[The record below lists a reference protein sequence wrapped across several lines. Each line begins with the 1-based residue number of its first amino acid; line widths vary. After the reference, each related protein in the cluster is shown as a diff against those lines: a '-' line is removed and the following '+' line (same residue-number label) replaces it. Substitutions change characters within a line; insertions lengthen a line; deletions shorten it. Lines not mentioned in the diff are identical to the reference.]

1 MYNKNNKRWIM
12 FLLDQW
18 KKVLNKLENEV
29 NAVTFD
35 LWINTLTPIQ
45 YANDEL
51 ILLAPGV
58 NAKNSANQPGI
69 FDKITKCVRQE
80 FTPYTFVRITESQE
94 YEKNI
99 RKQEKELDYII
110 KDQQNLKSKFNKK
123 YTFDNFVVGKSN
135 QVVYAAMQSVAQNP
149 GQKFNPLFIY
159 SGVGLGKTHLLHA
172 VGNYLNEHRPELNVL
187 YVTCEK
193 FTSDYI
199 QSINNFKEKSNQEFR
214 DKYRN
219 VDVLM
224 VDDIQA
230 IRGKV
235 STQEEFFNTYNELYQ
250 NNKQIIIA
258 SDRPPKEMSELEE
271 RLRSRFSSGLIQD
284 IQEPDYETKVA
295 IIKKKCSQ
303 EGYLV
308 DDDVVDFIAHKTGT
322 NIREMEGIL
331 SKVVFFSGL
340 LGKTH
345 TTIEDAHEA
354 LKDYGETE
362 RTDLDADKII
372 NTVCDF
378 FKVTRE
384 ELVGKKKNKEIVEPR
399 QLCIYLINEM
409 LNIPLTAIGTLL
421 GGRDHTTIMHARDK
435 IGNQVKVNPHIRT
448 LVNDIKSR
456 LLKY

>member
-1 MYNKNNKRWIM
+1 M
-12 FLLDQW
+12 FLSDQW

-29 NAVTFD
+29 TAVTFD

-51 ILLAPGV
+51 IIMAPSV
-58 NAKNSANQPGI
+58 NAKNQVNQVGI
-69 FDKITKCVRQE
+69 FEKITKCVRQE
-80 FTPYTFVRITESQE
+80 FTPYTFIRITEKNE
-94 YEKNI
+94 YEQTI
-99 RKQEKELDYII
+99 RKQEQELDKIMSEQHNI
-110 KDQQNLKSKFNKK
+110 KFKFNKK

-135 QVVYAAMQSVAQNP
+135 QVVCAAMQRVAEHP
-149 GQKFNPLFIY
+149 STGFNPLFIY
-159 SGVGLGKTHLLHA
+159 GGVGLGKTHLLHA
-172 VGNYLNEHRPELNVL
+172 VGNYLNETRPDLNVL

-193 FTSDYI
+193 FTNDYVE
-199 QSINNFKEKSNQEFR
+199 SLKYGKDKSNMDFR
-214 DKYRN
+214 EKYRS

-224 VDDIQA
+224 IDDIQF
-230 IRGKV
+230 ISKKMG
-235 STQEEFFNTYNELYQ
+235 TQEEFFHTFNDLYQ

-258 SDRPPKEMSELEE
+258 SDRSPKDISALEE

-303 EGYLV
+303 EGHLV
-308 DDDVVDFIAHKTGT
+308 DSDVVDFIAQKTGT
-322 NIREMEGIL
+322 NIREIEGIL
-331 SKVVFFSGL
+331 SKVVFYSSL

-345 TTIEDAHEA
+345 TSMEDAREA

-362 RTDLDADKII
+362 KTDLDAEKIM

-378 FKVTRE
+378 FKVSKE
-384 ELVGKKKNKEIVEPR
+384 DLIGKKKNKEIVEPR
-399 QLCIYLINEM
+399 QLCVYLINDM
-409 LNIPLTAIGTLL
+409 LNIPLTAIGAIF

-435 IGNQVKVNPHIRT
+435 ISNQVKVNPHIRT
-448 LVNDIKSR
+448 LVNDIKSQ

>member
-1 MYNKNNKRWIM
+1 M

-29 NAVTFD
+29 TAVTFD

-51 ILLAPGV
+51 ILLAPSIM
-58 NAKNSANQPGI
+58 AKNQVNQPGL
-69 FDKITKCVRQE
+69 FEKITKCVRLE
-80 FTPYTFVRITESQE
+80 FTPYTFVRVTEKQE
-94 YEKNI
+94 YEERI
-99 RKQEKELDYII
+99 RKEEKELDKII
-110 KDQQNLKSKFNKK
+110 TEQPNLKSKFNKK
-123 YTFDNFVVGKSN
+123 YTFENFVVGKSN
-135 QVVYAAMQSVAQNP
+135 QVVCAAMQSVAENP

-172 VGNYLNEHRPELNVL
+172 VGNYLNEHRPELNTL

-193 FTSDYI
+193 FTNDYVD
-199 QSINNFKEKSNQEFR
+199 SIRNGKEKSSLDFR

-224 VDDIQA
+224 VDDIQF
-230 IRGKV
+230 ISNKMGI
-235 STQEEFFNTYNELYQ
+235 QEEFFNTYNELYQ

-258 SDRPPKEMSELEE
+258 SDRSPKEMTALEE

-308 DDDVVDFIAHKTGT
+308 DDKVVDYIAQKTGT

-345 TTIEDAHEA
+345 TTMEDAYEA

-362 RTDLDADKII
+362 KTDLDADKII

-399 QLCIYLINEM
+399 QMCVYLINDM
-409 LNIPLTAIGTLL
+409 LNIPLTAIGALL
-421 GGRDHTTIMHARDK
+421 GGRDHTTIMYARDK
-435 IGNQVKVNPHIRT
+435 IEGQIKTNAHIRT
-448 LVNDIKSR
+448 LVNDLKSR
-456 LLKY
+456 LLRY

>member
-1 MYNKNNKRWIM
+1 M

-29 NAVTFD
+29 TAVTFD

-51 ILLAPGV
+51 ILMAPSV
-58 NAKNSANQPGI
+58 TAKNQVNQPGI
-69 FDKITKCVRQE
+69 FEKITKCVRQE
-80 FTPYTFVRITESQE
+80 FTPYTYVRVTEKQE
-94 YEKNI
+94 YEEDI
-99 RKQEKELDYII
+99 RKQDAELEKIMSETPQI
-110 KDQQNLKSKFNKK
+110 KSKFNKK
-123 YTFDNFVVGKSN
+123 YTFENFVVGKSN
-135 QVVYAAMQSVAQNP
+135 QVVCAAMQSVAQHP
-149 GQKFNPLFIY
+149 SEKFNPLFIY
-159 SGVGLGKTHLLHA
+159 GGVGLGKTHLLHA
-172 VGNYLNEHRPELNVL
+172 VGNYLNDHRPDLNVL

-193 FTSDYI
+193 FTNDYVE
-199 QSINNFKEKSNQEFR
+199 SIRNGKDKTNGDFR

-224 VDDIQA
+224 IDDIQF
-230 IRGKV
+230 ISNKMGI
-235 STQEEFFNTYNELYQ
+235 QEEFFHTFNDLYQ

-258 SDRPPKEMSELEE
+258 SDRSPKDMSALEE

-308 DDDVVDFIAHKTGT
+308 DEDVVDFIAQKAST
-322 NIREMEGIL
+322 NVREMEGIL
-331 SKVVFFSGL
+331 SKIVFYSSL
-340 LGKTH
+340 IGKSH
-345 TTIEDAHEA
+345 ASMEDAHEA

-362 RTDLDADKII
+362 RANLDAEKIM

-378 FKVTRE
+378 FKVSRE
-384 ELVGKKKNKEIVEPR
+384 DLIGKKKNKEIVEPR
-399 QLCIYLINEM
+399 QLCVYLINDM
-409 LNIPLTAIGTLL
+409 LNIPLTAIGDIF

-435 IGNQVKVNPHIRT
+435 ISNQIKVNPHIKT

>member
-1 MYNKNNKRWIM
+1 M

-29 NAVTFD
+29 TAVTFD

-45 YANDEL
+45 YSNDEL
-51 ILLAPGV
+51 ILLAPSV
-58 NAKNSANQPGI
+58 TAKNQVKQPGI
-69 FDKITKCVRQE
+69 FEKITKCVRLE
-80 FTPYTFVRITESQE
+80 FTPYTFVRVTESPE
-94 YEKNI
+94 YEQSI
-99 RKQEKELDYII
+99 RKQEKELDTIM
-110 KDQQNLKSKFNKK
+110 KDQPSLKSKFNKK
-123 YTFDNFVVGKSN
+123 YTFENFVVGKSN
-135 QVVYAAMQSVAQNP
+135 QVVCAAMQSVAQNP
-149 GQKFNPLFIY
+149 GYKFNPLFIY

-193 FTSDYI
+193 FTNDYVDTMKN
-199 QSINNFKEKSNQEFR
+199 SKEKSTQEFR
-214 DKYRN
+214 NKYRN

-224 VDDIQA
+224 VDDIQS
-230 IRGKV
+230 IRGKIG
-235 STQEEFFNTYNELYQ
+235 TQEEFFNTYNELYQ

-308 DDDVVDFIAHKTGT
+308 DDAVIDFIANKTGT

-345 TTIEDAHEA
+345 TTIEDAYEA

-378 FKVTRE
+378 FKVTKD
-384 ELVGKKKNKEIVEPR
+384 ELIGKKRNKEIVEPR
-399 QLCIYLINEM
+399 QLCVYLIDEM
-409 LNIPLTAIGTLL
+409 LNIPLQAVGDLL

-435 IGNQVKVNPHIRT
+435 ISGQVKVNPHIRT

>member
-1 MYNKNNKRWIM
+1 M
-12 FLLDQW
+12 FLHDQW

-29 NAVTFD
+29 TAVTFD

-51 ILLAPGV
+51 ILLAPSI
-58 NAKNSANQPGI
+58 NAKNQANQLGLLE
-69 FDKITKCVRQE
+69 KIKKCVRQE
-80 FTPYTFVRITESQE
+80 FTPYTFVRITEKQE
-94 YEKNI
+94 YEENI
-99 RKQEKELDYII
+99 RKQEKELDTIMQEQPAY
-110 KDQQNLKSKFNKK
+110 KSKFNKK

-135 QVVYAAMQSVAQNP
+135 QVVCAAMQSVAKNP

-172 VGNYLNEHRPELNVL
+172 VGNYLNEHQPDLNVL

-193 FTSDYI
+193 FTNDYVE
-199 QSINNFKEKSNQEFR
+199 SIKNSKEKSNQEFR
-214 DKYRN
+214 NKYRN

-224 VDDIQA
+224 VDDIQS
-230 IRGKV
+230 IRGKI

-308 DDDVVDFIAHKTGT
+308 DEDVIDFIAKKTGT

-345 TTIEDAHEA
+345 TTIDDAHEA

-362 RTDLDADKII
+362 RTDLTAEKII

-378 FKVTRE
+378 FKVTHE
-384 ELVGKKKNKEIVEPR
+384 ELVGKKRNKEIVEPR
-399 QLCIYLINEM
+399 QLCIYLIDEM
-409 LNIPLTAIGTLL
+409 LNIPLTAIGALL

-435 IGNQVKVNPHIRT
+435 IGGQVKTNPHIRT

>member
-1 MYNKNNKRWIM
+1 M
-12 FLLDQW
+12 FLQEQW

-29 NAVTFD
+29 TVVTFD
-35 LWINTLTPIQ
+35 LWINTLSPIQ
-45 YANDEL
+45 YVNDEL
-51 ILLAPGV
+51 VLMAPSIM
-58 NAKNSANQPGI
+58 AKNQVNNPSL
-69 FDKITKCVRQE
+69 FEKITKCVRQE
-80 FTPYTFVRITESQE
+80 FTPYTFVRVTEKQE
-94 YEKNI
+94 YEEQL
-99 RKQEKELDYII
+99 RKQEKELDKI
-110 KDQQNLKSKFNKK
+110 KTDVVNLKSKFNKK

-135 QVVYAAMQSVAQNP
+135 QVVCAAMQRVAENP
-149 GQKFNPLFIY
+149 GTKYNPLFIY

-172 VGNYLNEHRPELNVL
+172 VGNYLNEHQPELNVL

-193 FTSDYI
+193 FTNDYVD
-199 QSINNFKEKSNQEFR
+199 SIRNGKDKSSLDFR

-224 VDDIQA
+224 VDDIQF
-230 IRGKV
+230 ISNKMGI
-235 STQEEFFNTYNELYQ
+235 QEEFFNTYNELYQ

-258 SDRPPKEMSELEE
+258 SDRSPKEMTALEE

-308 DDDVVDFIAHKTGT
+308 DNNVIDLIAQKTGT

-331 SKVVFFSGL
+331 SKVVFFASL
-340 LGKTH
+340 NSKSH
-345 TTIEDAHEA
+345 ASMEDAHEA

-362 RTDLDADKII
+362 RTDLDAERII
-372 NTVCDF
+372 STVCDF
-378 FKVTRE
+378 FKVTKE
-384 ELVGKKKNKEIVEPR
+384 ELIGKKKNKEIVEPR

-409 LNIPLTAIGTLL
+409 LNIPLTAIGAIF

-435 IGNQVKVNPHIRT
+435 INSQVKINPHIRT
-448 LVNDIKSR
+448 LVNDIKSQ

>member
-1 MYNKNNKRWIM
+1 M

-29 NAVTFD
+29 TAVTFD

-51 ILLAPGV
+51 ILMAPSI
-58 NAKNSANQPGI
+58 NAKNQVNQPGI
-69 FDKITKCVRQE
+69 FEKITKCVRQE
-80 FTPYTFVRITESQE
+80 FTPYTFVRVTEKQE
-94 YEKNI
+94 YEENI
-99 RKQEKELDYII
+99 RRQEEELDKIM
-110 KDQQNLKSKFNKK
+110 KDSPNMKFKFNQK
-123 YTFDNFVVGKSN
+123 YTFSNFVVGKSN
-135 QVVYAAMQSVAQNP
+135 QVVCAAMQSVAENP
-149 GQKFNPLFIY
+149 CQKFNPLFIY
-159 SGVGLGKTHLLHA
+159 GGVGLGKTHLLHA
-172 VGNYLNEHRPELNVL
+172 VGNYLNEHRPDLNVL

-193 FTSDYI
+193 FTNDYVD
-199 QSINNFKEKSNQEFR
+199 SIRNGKEKSNLDFR
-214 DKYRN
+214 DKYRS

-224 VDDIQA
+224 IDDIQF
-230 IRGKV
+230 ISNKMGI
-235 STQEEFFNTYNELYQ
+235 QEEFFHTFNDLYQ

-258 SDRPPKEMSELEE
+258 SDRSPKDMSALEE

-308 DDDVVDFIAHKTGT
+308 DDNVIDFIAQKTGT

-331 SKVVFFSGL
+331 SKVVFYSSL
-340 LGKTH
+340 LGKSH
-345 TTIEDAHEA
+345 ASMEDAHEA

-362 RTDLDADKII
+362 RTDLDADRILR
-372 NTVCDF
+372 TVCDF
-378 FKVTRE
+378 FKVTKE
-384 ELVGKKKNKEIVEPR
+384 DLIGKKKNKEIVEPR
-399 QLCIYLINEM
+399 QMCIYLINDM
-409 LNIPLTAIGTLL
+409 LNIPLTAIGAIF

-435 IGNQVKVNPHIRT
+435 ISNQVKINPHIRT
-448 LVNDIKSR
+448 LVNDIKSQ

>member
-1 MYNKNNKRWIM
+1 M

-29 NAVTFD
+29 TAVTFD

-51 ILLAPGV
+51 ILLAPSV
-58 NAKNSANQPGI
+58 TAKNQVNQPGI
-69 FDKITKCVRQE
+69 FEKLTKCVRQE
-80 FTPYTFVRITESQE
+80 FTPYTFVRVTESQE
-94 YEKNI
+94 YEATI
-99 RKQEKELDYII
+99 RNREKELDNIM
-110 KDQQNLKSKFNKK
+110 KDQSNLKSKFNKK

-135 QVVYAAMQSVAQNP
+135 QVVCAAMQSVAKNP

-193 FTSDYI
+193 FTNDYVE
-199 QSINNFKEKSNQEFR
+199 SIKNSKEKSNQEFR
-214 DKYRN
+214 NKYRN

-224 VDDIQA
+224 VDDIQS
-230 IRGKV
+230 IRGKP

-308 DDDVVDFIAHKTGT
+308 DEAVVDFIANKTGT

-331 SKVVFFSGL
+331 SKVIFFSGL
-340 LGKTH
+340 QCRNQATM
-345 TTIEDAHEA
+345 EDAYEA

-362 RTDLDADKII
+362 RADLDADKII
-372 NTVCDF
+372 NTVCEF
-378 FKVTRE
+378 CKVSRE
-384 ELVGKKKNKEIVEPR
+384 DLMGKKKNKEIVEPR
-399 QLCIYLINEM
+399 QLCMYLINDM
-409 LNIPLTAIGTLL
+409 LHTPLKAIGYLF
-421 GGRDHTTIMHARDK
+421 GGKDHTTIIHARDK
-435 IGNQVKVNPHIRT
+435 ITNQMKVNPHIRT

>member
-1 MYNKNNKRWIM
+1 M

-29 NAVTFD
+29 TAVTFD

-51 ILLAPGV
+51 ILLAPSV
-58 NAKNSANQPGI
+58 TAKNQVNQPGI
-69 FDKITKCVRQE
+69 FEKLTKCVRQE
-80 FTPYTFVRITESQE
+80 FTPYTFVRVTESQE
-94 YEKNI
+94 YEATI
-99 RKQEKELDYII
+99 RNREKELDNIM
-110 KDQQNLKSKFNKK
+110 KDQSNLKSKFNKK

-135 QVVYAAMQSVAQNP
+135 QVVCAAMQSVAKNP

-193 FTSDYI
+193 FTNDYVE
-199 QSINNFKEKSNQEFR
+199 SIKNSKEKSNQEFR
-214 DKYRN
+214 NKYRN

-224 VDDIQA
+224 VDDIQS
-230 IRGKV
+230 IRGKI

-308 DDDVVDFIAHKTGT
+308 DEAVVDFIANKTGT

-331 SKVVFFSGL
+331 SKVIFFSGL
-340 LGKTH
+340 QCRNQATM
-345 TTIEDAHEA
+345 EDAYEA

-362 RTDLDADKII
+362 RADLDADKII
-372 NTVCDF
+372 NTVCEF
-378 FKVTRE
+378 CKVSRE
-384 ELVGKKKNKEIVEPR
+384 DLMGKKKNKEIVEPR
-399 QLCIYLINEM
+399 QLCMYLINDM
-409 LNIPLTAIGTLL
+409 LHTPLKAIGYLF
-421 GGRDHTTIMHARDK
+421 GGKDHTTIIHARDK
-435 IGNQVKVNPHIRT
+435 ITNQMKVNPHIRT

>member
-1 MYNKNNKRWIM
+1 M

-29 NAVTFD
+29 TAVTFD

-51 ILLAPGV
+51 ILMAPSV
-58 NAKNSANQPGI
+58 NAKNMVKQSGV
-69 FDKITKCVRQE
+69 FEKITKCVRQE
-80 FTPYTFVRITESQE
+80 FTPYTYVRVTEKQE
-94 YEKNI
+94 YEQSI
-99 RKQEKELDYII
+99 RQQDEELEKIMNNSS
-110 KDQQNLKSKFNKK
+110 NLKCKFNKK
-123 YTFDNFVVGKSN
+123 YTFENFVVGKSN
-135 QVVYAAMQSVAQNP
+135 QVVCAAMQNTAENP
-149 GQKFNPLFIY
+149 SSKFNPLFIY
-159 SGVGLGKTHLLHA
+159 GGVGLGKTHLLHA
-172 VGNYLNEHRPELNVL
+172 VGNYLNEHRPDLNVL

-193 FTSDYI
+193 FTNDFVESIRSGKD
-199 QSINNFKEKSNQEFR
+199 QSNLDFR
-214 DKYRN
+214 DKYRS

-224 VDDIQA
+224 IDDIQF
-230 IRGKV
+230 ISNKTG
-235 STQEEFFNTYNELYQ
+235 TQEAFFHTFNDLYQ

-258 SDRPPKEMSELEE
+258 SDRPPREMSALEE

-308 DDDVVDFIAHKTGT
+308 DEDVVDFIAQKTGT

-331 SKVVFFSGL
+331 SKVVFYSSL

-345 TTIEDAHEA
+345 ATMAEAHEA

-362 RTDLDADKII
+362 KTNLDAEKIM

-378 FKVTRE
+378 FKVSKE
-384 ELVGKKKNKEIVEPR
+384 DLIGKKKNKEIVEPR
-399 QLCIYLINEM
+399 QLCVYLINDM
-409 LNIPLTAIGTLL
+409 LNIPLTAIGAIF

-435 IGNQVKVNPHIRT
+435 ISNQVKINPHIRT
-448 LVNDIKSR
+448 LVNDIKSQ

>member
-1 MYNKNNKRWIM
+1 M

-18 KKVLNKLENEV
+18 RKVLNKLENEV
-29 NAVTFD
+29 TAITFD

-51 ILLAPGV
+51 ILMAPSV
-58 NAKNSANQPGI
+58 IAKNQANQPGV
-69 FDKITKCVRQE
+69 FDKITKIVRQE
-80 FTPYTFVRITESQE
+80 FTPYTFIRITEKVE
-94 YEKNI
+94 YEENL
-99 RKQEKELDYII
+99 RKQDAELEKVI
-110 KDQQNLKSKFNKK
+110 KETTMKSKFNKK
-123 YTFDNFVVGKSN
+123 YTFENFVVGKSN
-135 QVVYAAMQSVAQNP
+135 QVVCAAMQSVAERP
-149 GQKFNPLFIY
+149 SEKFNPLFIY
-159 SGVGLGKTHLLHA
+159 GGVGLGKTHLLHA
-172 VGNYLNEHRPELNVL
+172 VGNHLSVHRPDLNVI

-193 FTSDYI
+193 FTNDYVE
-199 QSINNFKEKSNQEFR
+199 SIRNSKDKANLDFR
-214 DKYRN
+214 DKYRS

-224 VDDIQA
+224 IDDIQF
-230 IRGKV
+230 ISNKMGI
-235 STQEEFFNTYNELYQ
+235 QEEFFHTFNDLYQ

-258 SDRPPKEMSELEE
+258 SDRSPKDMSALEE

-308 DDDVVDFIAHKTGT
+308 DEDVIDFIAQKTST
-322 NIREMEGIL
+322 NVREMEGIL
-331 SKVVFFSGL
+331 SKVVFYSSL

-345 TTIEDAHEA
+345 ASMEDAHEA

-362 RTDLDADKII
+362 KTNLDADKIV

-378 FKVTRE
+378 FKVTKE
-384 ELVGKKKNKEIVEPR
+384 DLIGKKKNKEIVEPR
-399 QLCIYLINEM
+399 QMCIYLINDM
-409 LNIPLTAIGTLL
+409 LNIPLTAIGAIF

-435 IGNQVKVNPHIRT
+435 INNQVKVNPHIKT

>member
-1 MYNKNNKRWIM
+1 M

-29 NAVTFD
+29 TAVTFD

-51 ILLAPGV
+51 ILMAPSV
-58 NAKNSANQPGI
+58 TSKNQVNQPGL
-69 FDKITKCVRQE
+69 FEKLTKCVRQE
-80 FTPYTFVRITESQE
+80 FTPYTFVRVTESQE
-94 YEKNI
+94 YEQSI
-99 RKQEKELDYII
+99 RNKEKELNTIMQ
-110 KDQQNLKSKFNKK
+110 DQPNLKSKFNKT

-135 QVVYAAMQSVAQNP
+135 QVVCAAMQSVAENP

-193 FTSDYI
+193 FTNDYVE
-199 QSINNFKEKSNQEFR
+199 SIKNSKEKSNQEFR
-214 DKYRN
+214 NKYRN

-224 VDDIQA
+224 VDDIQS
-230 IRGKV
+230 IRGKL

-308 DDDVVDFIAHKTGT
+308 DEKVVDFIAQKTGT
-322 NIREMEGIL
+322 NIRELEGIL
-331 SKVVFFSGL
+331 KKVIFYSGL
-340 LGKTH
+340 QCRNQA
-345 TTIEDAHEA
+345 IMEDAYEA
-354 LKDYGETE
+354 LKDFGETE
-362 RTDLDADKII
+362 RTDLTPEKII

-378 FKVTRE
+378 FKVTYE
-384 ELVGKKKNKEIVEPR
+384 DLAGKKRNREIVEPR
-399 QLCIYLINEM
+399 QMCVYLIEDM
-409 LNIPLTAIGTLL
+409 LHLPLEAIGDLL
-421 GGRDHTTIMHARDK
+421 GGRDHTTIMYARDK
-435 IGNQVKVNPHIRT
+435 IGSQMKSNQHVRT
-448 LVNDIKSR
+448 LINDIKSR

>member
-1 MYNKNNKRWIM
+1 M

-29 NAVTFD
+29 TAVTFD

-45 YANDEL
+45 YSNDEL
-51 ILLAPGV
+51 ILLAPSV
-58 NAKNSANQPGI
+58 TAKNQVKQPGI
-69 FDKITKCVRQE
+69 FEKITKCVRLE
-80 FTPYTFVRITESQE
+80 FTPYTFVRVTESQE
-94 YEKNI
+94 YEQSI
-99 RKQEKELDYII
+99 RKQEKELDTIM
-110 KDQQNLKSKFNKK
+110 KDQPSLKSKFNKK
-123 YTFDNFVVGKSN
+123 YTFENFVVGKSN
-135 QVVYAAMQSVAQNP
+135 QVVCAAMQSVAQNP
-149 GQKFNPLFIY
+149 GYKFNPLFIY

-193 FTSDYI
+193 FTNDYVDTMKN
-199 QSINNFKEKSNQEFR
+199 SKEKSTQEFR
-214 DKYRN
+214 NKYHN

-224 VDDIQA
+224 VDDIQS
-230 IRGKV
+230 IRGKIG
-235 STQEEFFNTYNELYQ
+235 TQEEFFNTYNELYQ

-308 DDDVVDFIAHKTGT
+308 DDKVVDFIAQKTGT

-345 TTIEDAHEA
+345 TTIEDAYEA

-378 FKVTRE
+378 FKVTKD
-384 ELVGKKKNKEIVEPR
+384 ELIGKKRNKEIVEPR
-399 QLCIYLINEM
+399 QLCVYLIDEM
-409 LNIPLTAIGTLL
+409 LNIPLQAVGDLL

-435 IGNQVKVNPHIRT
+435 ISGQVKVNPHIRT

>member
-1 MYNKNNKRWIM
+1 M

-29 NAVTFD
+29 TAVTFD

-51 ILLAPGV
+51 ILLAPSV
-58 NAKNSANQPGI
+58 TAKNQVKQPGI
-69 FDKITKCVRQE
+69 FEKITKCVRLE

-94 YEKNI
+94 YEQTL
-99 RKQEKELDYII
+99 RKQEKELDSIM
-110 KDQQNLKSKFNKK
+110 KEQPNLKSKFNKK

-135 QVVYAAMQSVAQNP
+135 QVVCAAMQSVAKNP
-149 GQKFNPLFIY
+149 GQRFNPLFIY

-193 FTSDYI
+193 FTNDYVD
-199 QSINNFKEKSNQEFR
+199 SIRNGKDKLNQEFR

-224 VDDIQA
+224 VDDIQS
-230 IRGKV
+230 IRGKPN
-235 STQEEFFNTYNELYQ
+235 TQEEFFNTYNELYQ

-308 DDDVVDFIAHKTGT
+308 DEDVVDFIAHKTGT

-435 IGNQVKVNPHIRT
+435 IGNQVKVNPHVRT

>member
-1 MYNKNNKRWIM
+1 M

-29 NAVTFD
+29 TAVTFD

-51 ILLAPGV
+51 ILLAPSV
-58 NAKNSANQPGI
+58 MAKNQVNQPGL
-69 FDKITKCVRQE
+69 FDKITKCVRLE
-80 FTPYTFVRITESQE
+80 FTPYTFVRVTEKQE
-94 YEKNI
+94 YEERI
-99 RKQEKELDYII
+99 RKEEKELDKII
-110 KDQQNLKSKFNKK
+110 KEQPSLKSKFNKK
-123 YTFDNFVVGKSN
+123 YTFENFVVGKSN
-135 QVVYAAMQSVAQNP
+135 QVVCAAMQSVAENP

-172 VGNYLNEHRPELNVL
+172 VGNYLNEHRPELNTL

-193 FTSDYI
+193 FTNDYVD
-199 QSINNFKEKSNQEFR
+199 SIRNGKEKSSLDFR

-224 VDDIQA
+224 VDDIQF
-230 IRGKV
+230 ISNKMGI
-235 STQEEFFNTYNELYQ
+235 QEEFFNTYNELYQ

-258 SDRPPKEMSELEE
+258 SDRSPKEMTALEE

-308 DDDVVDFIAHKTGT
+308 DDNVVDYIAQKTGT

-331 SKVVFFSGL
+331 SKVVFYSGL
-340 LGKTH
+340 LGKPH
-345 TTIEDAHEA
+345 TTMEDAYEA

-362 RTDLDADKII
+362 KTDLDADKII

-384 ELVGKKKNKEIVEPR
+384 DLVGKKKNKEIVEPR
-399 QLCIYLINEM
+399 QMCVYLINDM
-409 LNIPLTAIGTLL
+409 LNIPLTAIGALL
-421 GGRDHTTIMHARDK
+421 GGRDHTTIMYARDK
-435 IGNQVKVNPHIRT
+435 IEGQIKTNAHVRT
-448 LVNDIKSR
+448 LMNDLKSR

>member
-1 MYNKNNKRWIM
+1 M

-18 KKVLNKLENEV
+18 GKVLKKIQNEV
-29 NAVTFD
+29 TAVTFD

-51 ILLAPGV
+51 ILMAPSV
-58 NAKNSANQPGI
+58 TAKNQVNQPGI
-69 FDKITKCVRQE
+69 FEKITECVRQE
-80 FTPYTFVRITESQE
+80 FTPYTFIRVTEHQE
-94 YEKNI
+94 YEESV
-99 RKQEKELDYII
+99 RRHEEEI
-110 KDQQNLKSKFNKK
+110 KKIMSEAPAMKSKFNKK

-135 QVVYAAMQSVAQNP
+135 QVVCAAMQGVAEHP
-149 GQKFNPLFIY
+149 SMRFNPLFIY
-159 SGVGLGKTHLLHA
+159 GGAGLGKTHLLHA
-172 VGNYLNEHRPELNVL
+172 VGNYLSEHNPELNVL

-193 FTSDYI
+193 FTNDFVE
-199 QSINNFKEKSNQEFR
+199 SIRNGKEKSNLDFR
-214 DKYRN
+214 EKYRS

-224 VDDIQA
+224 IDDIQF
-230 IRGKV
+230 ISNKTGI
-235 STQEEFFNTYNELYQ
+235 QEEFFHTFNDLYQ

-258 SDRPPKEMSELEE
+258 SDKSPKDMSALEE

-308 DDDVVDFIAHKTGT
+308 DEDVVDFIAEKTGK
-322 NIREMEGIL
+322 NVREMEGIL
-331 SKVVFFSGL
+331 SKVVFYSSL
-340 LGKTH
+340 LGKSH
-345 TTIEDAHEA
+345 ASMDDAHEA

-362 RTDLDADKII
+362 RTDLDAERII
-372 NTVCDF
+372 STVCDF
-378 FKVTRE
+378 FKVTKD
-384 ELVGKKKNKEIVEPR
+384 ELIGKKKNKEIVEPR

-409 LNIPLTAIGTLL
+409 LNIPLTAIGAIF

-435 IGNQVKVNPHIRT
+435 INSQVKINPHIRT
-448 LVNDIKSR
+448 LVNDIKSQ

>member
-1 MYNKNNKRWIM
+1 M

-29 NAVTFD
+29 TAVMFD

-51 ILLAPGV
+51 ILMAPSV
-58 NAKNSANQPGI
+58 IAKNQANQPGI
-69 FDKITKCVRQE
+69 FEKITKCVRQE
-80 FTPYTFVRITESQE
+80 FTPYTFVRVTERQE
-94 YEKNI
+94 YEQNI
-99 RKQEKELDYII
+99 RKQEKELDTIM
-110 KDQQNLKSKFNKK
+110 QEQPNLKSKFNKK
-123 YTFDNFVVGKSN
+123 YTFENFVVGKSN
-135 QVVYAAMQSVAQNP
+135 QVVCAAMQSVAQNP
-149 GQKFNPLFIY
+149 GYKFNPLFIY

-172 VGNYLNEHRPELNVL
+172 VGNYLNEHRPDLNVL

-193 FTSDYI
+193 FTNDYVDTMKN
-199 QSINNFKEKSNQEFR
+199 SKEKSTQEFR
-214 DKYRN
+214 NKYRN

-224 VDDIQA
+224 VDDIQS
-230 IRGKV
+230 IRGKIG
-235 STQEEFFNTYNELYQ
+235 TQEEFFNTYNELYQ

-308 DDDVVDFIAHKTGT
+308 DENVVDFIAQKTGT

-354 LKDYGETE
+354 LKDFGDTE
-362 RTDLDADKII
+362 RTDLTAEKII
-372 NTVCDF
+372 STVCDF
-378 FKVTRE
+378 FKVSHE
-384 ELVGKKKNKEIVEPR
+384 ELIGKKRNKEIVEPR
-399 QLCIYLINEM
+399 QLCIYLIDEM

-435 IGNQVKVNPHIRT
+435 IGGQVKTNPHIRT